1 MLKELRL
8 EMPGNPR
15 YQPKS
20 LIPYFGYDNLARYL
34 IKVEWAL
41 LESLADIR
49 VIPPEDA
56 LLLDE
61 NLKNR
66 LFDEITTTLQDK
78 REREVTKHDIRALV
92 QLMQELMPEP
102 LRKWV
107 HFSATSFDI
116 IENARIYAYKHAFA
130 NATFPA
136 LIDLIENLS
145 RKTEEFA
152 SEIQI
157 GRTHGQHALPITVG
171 FWMATL
177 LNRLVD
183 SAEKL
188 KEAEDGL
195 AGKFSGAVGAYNAQI
210 ALGLD
215 EKSRELFNIT
225 FEELILSKL
234 DLKASRISTQILLPN
249 YLARFLHEYVLLSGN
264 LAQLSRDSRHL
275 QRTEIREVA
284 EEFSSTQV
292 GSSTMAHKRNP
303 IAFENT
309 EGSFVIVAAEYQK
322 VLSCLVSEHQRDLVG
337 STVMREFP
345 IIVIRTQYQIERI
358 SKVIS
363 KITIDQKS
371 LKRNFDQSKELIMAE
386 PLYLSLQLYGYE
398 RDAHEL
404 VNHVLVPNVQ
414 ESDRSLTEELIKLSL
429 EDQDIDDVISQIPK
443 EMFDLLHD
451 PYKYIGKAEAKT
463 MEVVKKANDFV
474 ERNKST

>member
-34 IKVEWAL
+34 IKVELAL
-41 LESLADIR
+41 LESLIDIK

-116 IENARIYAYKHAFA
+116 IENARIYAYKHAFLDI
-130 NATFPA
+130 TLPA
-136 LIDLIENLS
+136 LVGLIENLS
-145 RKTEEFA
+145 SKAEEFM
-152 SEIQI
+152 SEVQI

-177 LNRLVD
+177 LNRFVD

-188 KEAEDGL
+188 KKAEDEL
-195 AGKFSGAVGAYNAQI
+195 VGKFSGAVGGYNAQI
-210 ALGLD
+210 ALGFD
-215 EKSRELFNIT
+215 KKSQELFNIT
-225 FEELILSKL
+225 FEELVLSKL
-234 DLKASRISTQILLPN
+234 DLKPSKISTQILPLN
-249 YLARFLHEYVLLSGN
+249 DLARFLHEYVLLAGN
-264 LAQLSRDSRHL
+264 LAQLSRDCRHL
-275 QRTEIREVA
+275 QRTEIAEVA
-284 EEFSSTQV
+284 EAFGPNQV

-309 EGSFVIVAAEYQK
+309 EGLFLIIVAEYQK
-322 VLSCLVSEHQRDLVG
+322 VFSCLVSEHQRDLVG
-337 STVMREFP
+337 SSVMREFP
-345 IIVIRTQYQIERI
+345 TIVVLSQYQIERMNN
-358 SKVIS
+358 VLS
-363 KITIDQKS
+363 KITIDKDS
-371 LKRNFDQSKELIMAE
+371 LERNFNQSKELIMAE
-386 PLYLSLQLYGYE
+386 PMYLILQLYGYE
-398 RDAHEL
+398 GDAHEL

-414 ESDRSLTEELIKLSL
+414 KSGRSLTEELIKLSL
-429 EDQDIDDVISQIPK
+429 EDQDIDKVISQIPK

-463 MEVVKKANDFV
+463 VEVVKKANDFIK
-474 ERNKST
+474 RNKPT